1 MRRKLR
7 ITRTMIGFIC
17 LFLALGIT
25 FGLAPFLQRVS
36 SARTTIIRVVID
48 IEKGSIIP
56 ESAIE
61 TISVGSYNLPENI
74 AVQKAEAIGKYALT
88 DLQKGDYF
96 LKTKLSTYAPTTD
109 AYLLNLPDGKQA
121 ISISVKSFAG
131 GLSGKLLPGDI
142 VTAIALDANKK
153 AVMPMELHY
162 LKLLAVTMT
171 GGNDKQSDGE
181 VPKTKDG
188 EAVTSVTSVTSVT
201 TVTLLV
207 DERQARRLA
216 ELEASNWNHI
226 SLVCRG
232 DPAKAATLLE
242 TQAKAITDSPEET
255 IDVQNA
261 EAPVDQF

>member
-7 ITRTMIGFIC
+7 VSRTMLGFIC

-25 FGLAPFLQRVS
+25 FVLAPFLQRIS
-36 SARTTIIRVVID
+36 SARTAIIRVATD

-61 TISVGSYNLPENI
+61 SISVGSYNLPENI
-74 AVQKAEAIGKYALT
+74 AVLKSEVVGKYAVA

-96 LKTKLSTYAPTTD
+96 LTTKLSTSVPTPD
-109 AYLLNLPDGKQA
+109 VYLLNLPDGKQA
-121 ISISVKSFAG
+121 ISIAVKSFAG

-142 VTAIALDANKK
+142 VTAIALDDNKK
-153 AVMPMELHY
+153 AVIPMELRY

-171 GGNDKQSDGE
+171 GGTDKQSDGE

-188 EAVTSVTSVTSVT
+188 EEVTSVI

-232 DPAKAATLLE
+232 DSTKAEMLLE
-242 TQAKAITDSPEET
+242 TQAKALTDSPEAT
-255 IDVQNA
+255 IEVWKV
-261 EAPVDQF
+261 EG

>member
-7 ITRTMIGFIC
+7 ITRTMLGFIC
-17 LFLALGIT
+17 LFMALGIT

-36 SARTTIIRVVID
+36 SARTTIIRVVVD

-142 VTAIALDANKK
+142 ITAIALDANKK

-171 GGNDKQSDGE
+171 GGSDKQSDGE

-188 EAVTSVTSVTSVT
+188 EAVTSVT

-242 TQAKAITDSPEET
+242 TQAKAIIDSPEVT
-255 IDVQNA
+255 IDVQDA